1 VPSGHAVLQ
10 GNRLIPVCKHTLQD
24 KKLRIY
30 SRNSSLAYVAAVN
43 DAFERWVQ
51 VRFSGIVKPVSPYK
65 SMAPRKRKA
74 EDLTQESTES
84 RTLFPYSL

>member
-1 VPSGHAVLQ
+1 MLCLQ
-10 GNRLIPVCKHTLQD
+10 SRRVTADCGFALQD

-30 SRNSSLAYVAAVN
+30 SRNSNLAYVAAVN

-65 SMAPRKRKA
+65 SMLPRKRKA

>member
-1 VPSGHAVLQ
+1 MLQ
-10 GNRLIPVCKHTLQD
+10 GSRLIPVCKLTLQD

-30 SRNSSLAYVAAVN
+30 SRNSNMAYVAAVN

-65 SMAPRKRKA
+65 SMVPRKRKA